1 VTIDEQTIR
10 DVHERYNRGDFAGM
24 RDLMHP
30 DIEWDSRET
39 SLDGKVIYGPDA
51 VIEHLKPDFFDMQLA
66 QLEEVTPI
74 GRGFLLSVRFRA
86 RGAGSGIELQT
97 RSWILWEVEDDL
109 LRRVQIFLDHDQ
121 ARAAAAELSA

>member
-1 VTIDEQTIR
+1 MTIDEQTVR
-10 DVHERYNRGDFAGM
+10 DAHERYNRGDFAGM

-39 SLDGKVIYGPDA
+39 SLDGNVIHGRDA
-51 VIEHLKPDFFDMQLA
+51 VVEHLKPDVFDMQIA

-74 GRGFLLSVRFRA
+74 GSGFLLSVRFRA
-86 RGAGSGIELQT
+86 RGAGSGIELGT

-109 LRRVQIFLDHDQ
+109 LRRVRIFLNHDE
-121 ARAAAAELSA
+121 ARAAVERLSA